1 MPGLSTHSEA
11 IRIFPIVIREN
22 VTLLC
27 TEYYFLD
34 ADRSIPSKT
43 LSSSYYLKI
52 RWPLICVATIEKL
65 HDINA
70 GEV

>member
-1 MPGLSTHSEA
+1 M
-11 IRIFPIVIREN
+11 IREN